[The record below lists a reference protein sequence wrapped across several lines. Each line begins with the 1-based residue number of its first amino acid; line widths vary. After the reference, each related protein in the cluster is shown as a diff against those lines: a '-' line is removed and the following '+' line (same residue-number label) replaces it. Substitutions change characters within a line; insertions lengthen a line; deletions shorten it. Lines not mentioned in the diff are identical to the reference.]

1 MSATS
6 LFIIFAPYPANYDI
20 KKYTAGKAKL
30 NNYKNALHLKIM
42 ALSRHVVDFLLKGS
56 NYKPLPCVH
65 RQGEL
70 PKLPIYK
77 HIKCDTNINHL

>member
-1 MSATS
+1 
-6 LFIIFAPYPANYDI
+6 
-20 KKYTAGKAKL
+20 
-30 NNYKNALHLKIM
+30 
-42 ALSRHVVDFLLKGS
+42 HVVDFLLKGS

-77 HIKCDTNINHL
+77 HIKCDTNINHLLGQSQDNYNTFFKKKQELSEKYFKIIF